1 VNQGQ
6 PEIELP
12 IDDVKSFS
20 PIFENLRLIKI
31 APPERAR
38 MASPSHDTRSAT
50 AVDYAVELRE
60 SYQEL
65 KKLGS

>member
-1 VNQGQ
+1 
-6 PEIELP
+6 
-12 IDDVKSFS
+12 
-20 PIFENLRLIKI
+20 
-31 APPERAR
+31 

-60 SYQEL
+60 SYREL